1 MSGIKRWDIDCHS
14 MEWMEV
20 EDGDMVKFS
29 DHAAEIARL
38 RAELDNAAAAAVAN
52 MSLACQKER
61 EADALRI
68 IAERRLDLIRATL
81 ANSEW
86 RHGARNIYAEL
97 SKELS
102 EAMGADA

>member
-1 MSGIKRWDIDCHS
+1 MSGID
-14 MEWMEV
+14 EV
-20 EDGDMVKFS
+20 IERLRGACDDRPNSRISADVGALLA
-29 DHAAEIARL
+29 DHARL
-38 RAELDNAAAAAVAN
+38 RA
-52 MSLACQKER
+52 

-68 IAERRLDLIRATL
+68 IAERRLELIRATL

-102 EAMGADA
+102 AAMGADA